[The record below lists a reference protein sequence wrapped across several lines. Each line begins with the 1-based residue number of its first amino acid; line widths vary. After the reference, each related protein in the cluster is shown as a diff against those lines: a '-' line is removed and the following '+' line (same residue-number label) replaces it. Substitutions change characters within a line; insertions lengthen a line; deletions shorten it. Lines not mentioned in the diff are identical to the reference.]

1 MTSIYPNEIGGN
13 IKTDNKNM
21 YSGSKIF
28 LSVKFYLYIGGSTR
42 RGTGIWTLIG
52 PVVRDML
59 ACMQHA
65 PVVCGG

>member
-1 MTSIYPNEIGGN
+1 
-13 IKTDNKNM
+13 M